1 MDKKKYALLFL
12 LIFICSLLSGCSGTA
27 KKNVRE
33 VIINELDQ
41 LKNLDLATAKQYI
54 SSENMFPDAT
64 ESISNPEL
72 VEEFIS
78 LFFQDFDYEILD
90 IDVNETK
97 ACATVRLHTLDAQAL
112 ARDFSCAHLKEEIL
126 SAADSPDNTTLLET
140 TLDEHYVLLN
150 NLLETSDYETV
161 ESNCTID
168 LVKADETWHI
178 QQTDSLENEFVGG
191 FISYTSNPNLLTPSE
206 TLDVYLSTF
215 RDMTEQQM
223 VNYWGL
229 SQLLT
234 ADGNTDET
242 LTAALIDQVQKCFDY
257 TITDT
262 KQDGY
267 TAIVN
272 ADITTFDYNAIMAEY
287 ESSLNKYLEEPQALY
302 DGEEGRLSK
311 SSELMLKSVNANTAT
326 IVENIPVTLVND
338 SISWKLQP
346 DDTLINAI
354 WGNFA
359 SSNLTASSTIEK
371 YDFDEDYDSDSSQD
385 DYDSS
390 YDSSEE

>member
-1 MDKKKYALLFL
+1 MNKKKHALLFL
-12 LIFICSLLSGCSGTA
+12 LIFICFLLTGCSGAA

-33 VIINELDQ
+33 VIISELDQ

-64 ESISNPEL
+64 ESITNPEL
-72 VEEFIS
+72 IEEFIS

-90 IDVNETK
+90 INVNETK
-97 ACATVRLHTLDAQAL
+97 AAASVRLYTLDAQAL

-126 SAADSPDNTTLLET
+126 SAADSPNNTTLLET

-150 NLLETSDYETV
+150 NLLEISDYETV
-161 ESNCTID
+161 ESNCTIN
-168 LVKADETWHI
+168 LVKADDTWHI

-191 FISYTSNPNLLTPSE
+191 FISNTSNPNLLTPSE
-206 TLDVYLSTF
+206 TLDVYFATF
-215 RDMTEQQM
+215 REMTEQQM
-223 VNYWGL
+223 INYWGL

-234 ADGNTDET
+234 TDGNTDDA

-257 TITDT
+257 TISDT
-262 KQDGY
+262 AQDGY

-272 ADITTFDYNAIMAEY
+272 TDITTFDYNAIMAEY

-311 SSELMLKSVNANTAT
+311 SSELMLASVNANTST
-326 IVENIPVTLVND
+326 IVENIPVTLIND

-359 SSNLTASSTIEK
+359 SSSLTASSAIEK
-371 YDFDEDYDSDSSQD
+371 NDSEGDYDSDFSEDYDSD
-385 DYDSS
+385 